1 METRLIL
8 IALPFVAF
16 ITFVATWGVCYLRT
30 QIKNQKRQADLEAKK
45 SILKQ
50 VQSDMTELESKF
62 NTLSEEK
69 ISQDIAYG
77 RLEADRDSLKKQ
89 VERLENDCL
98 AMKMEMD
105 ALRQTQQQDGESR
118 AKALEAADKLND
130 QLESARTAF
139 KEQIEER
146 DLRCAQVDQKLT
158 EANVAKSNTA
168 KQLAE
173 CREAFKKVQ
182 TQREEKQELL
192 SSYKEWWEQAKT
204 DLKSTEDKYN
214 GITNT
219 CMHLITSLNEK
230 QQHFDEKIKLLQE
243 RNETLTKMF
252 GRLDNEIDDWLSS

>member
-16 ITFVATWGVCYLRT
+16 ITFVATWVVCYLRT

-77 RLEADRDSLKKQ
+77 RLEADRDSLKTQ

-158 EANVAKSNTA
+158 EANAAKTNTA

-173 CREAFKKVQ
+173 CREALKKVQ
-182 TQREEKQELL
+182 TQLEEKQELL
-192 SSYKEWWEQAKT
+192 SSYKGWWEQAKS

-214 GITNT
+214 GMTNT
-219 CMHLITSLNEK
+219 CMELKTSLNEK

>member
-30 QIKNQKRQADLEAKK
+30 QNKNQRRQADLEATK
-45 SILKQ
+45 SILQQ
-50 VQSDMTELESKF
+50 VQSDMTKLTSKF

-69 ISQDIAYG
+69 ISQDIASG
-77 RLEADRDSLKKQ
+77 RLEADRDSLKTQ
-89 VERLENDCL
+89 VERLDNDCL

-105 ALRQTQQQDGESR
+105 TLRQTQQQAGESR

-146 DLRCAQVDQKLT
+146 DLRCAKLDQKLT
-158 EANVAKSNTA
+158 EAKA
-168 KQLAE
+168 
-173 CREAFKKVQ
+173 
-182 TQREEKQELL
+182 
-192 SSYKEWWEQAKT
+192 

-214 GITNT
+214 GMTNT
-219 CMHLITSLNEK
+219 CMKLKTSLNEKQQHFDEK

-243 RNETLTKMF
+243 RNEKLTEGF
-252 GRLDNEIDDWLSS
+252 ELLDNEIDDWLSS

>member
-30 QIKNQKRQADLEAKK
+30 QNKNQRRQADLEATK
-45 SILKQ
+45 SILQQ
-50 VQSDMTELESKF
+50 VQSDMTKLTSKF

-69 ISQDIAYG
+69 ISQDIASG
-77 RLEADRDSLKKQ
+77 RLEADRDSLKTQ
-89 VERLENDCL
+89 VERLDNDCL

-105 ALRQTQQQDGESR
+105 ALRQTQQQAGESR

-146 DLRCAQVDQKLT
+146 DLRCAKLDQKLT
-158 EANVAKSNTA
+158 EAKA
-168 KQLAE
+168 
-173 CREAFKKVQ
+173 
-182 TQREEKQELL
+182 
-192 SSYKEWWEQAKT
+192 

-214 GITNT
+214 GMTNT
-219 CMHLITSLNEK
+219 CMKLKTSLNEKQQHFDEK

-243 RNETLTKMF
+243 RNEKLTEGF
-252 GRLDNEIDDWLSS
+252 ELLDNEIDDWLSS

>member
-16 ITFVATWGVCYLRT
+16 ITFVATWVVCYLRT
-30 QIKNQKRQADLEAKK
+30 QIKNQKRQADLETKK
-45 SILKQ
+45 SILQQ